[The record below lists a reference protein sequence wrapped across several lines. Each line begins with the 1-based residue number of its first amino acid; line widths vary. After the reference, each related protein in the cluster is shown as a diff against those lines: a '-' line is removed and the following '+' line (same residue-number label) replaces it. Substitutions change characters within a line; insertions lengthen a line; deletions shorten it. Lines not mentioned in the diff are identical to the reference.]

1 MMMFVLQSKDEAE
14 YLLISVK
21 TNVYMQRGINPSLS
35 H

>member
-14 YLLISVK
+14 YLLMSVK
-21 TNVYMQRGINPSLS
+21 TTVHMHRSINPSLS